1 MINATDQ
8 TFSELV
14 RKGTTLA
21 VFSAHWCGPC
31 RLLHPRIKAF
41 AAKTP
46 ELSIVEVDIDECP
59 KLVQAYALKKVP
71 TVILFKTGIEKRR
84 REGMMSESDIVG
96 LVQGR

>member
-1 MINATDQ
+1 MTNATDQ

-31 RLLHPRIKAF
+31 RLLHPRIAAF
-41 AAKTP
+41 AAKTG
-46 ELSIVEVDIDECP
+46 LSVVEVDIDECP

-84 REGMMSESDIVG
+84 REGLMSESDLVG
-96 LVQGR
+96 LVQER

>member
-1 MINATDQ
+1 MTSATDQ

-21 VFSAHWCGPC
+21 VFSAKWCGPC
-31 RLLHPRIKAF
+31 RLLHPRVAAF

-46 ELSIVEVDIDECP
+46 GINVVDVDIDECP
-59 KLVQAYALKKVP
+59 RLVQAYALKKVP

-84 REGMMSESDIVG
+84 REGLMSDSDLVG